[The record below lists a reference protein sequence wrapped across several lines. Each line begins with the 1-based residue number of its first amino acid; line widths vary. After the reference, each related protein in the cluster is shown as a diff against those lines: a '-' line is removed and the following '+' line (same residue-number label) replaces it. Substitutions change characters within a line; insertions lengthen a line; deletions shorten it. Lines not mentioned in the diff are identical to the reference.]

1 MFSFRAYF
9 FEGNVYI
16 NEKQKYA
23 ANEILTAYLNTDY
36 ADKIDKEQLI
46 SELKHFCGK
55 LTISAD
61 MDYEDYEHY
70 NRNVYAAMQIFD
82 RVNKWIVSLPPYD
95 RILTRPLMRLDDI
108 LNRHSF
114 IFKTGLEGLG
124 IDYFDW
130 DVVSDFGTGEVDED
144 GKSRFR
150 LHRFCPCEPEEIR
163 DFDEDLLAELREMN
177 EDIGSFFGG
186 YISFLE
192 SYMTIHQ
199 IFRPFI
205 DSYLHR
211 REAFP
216 TAKEVAEYYREFNK
230 DHAKN
235 FTKIHCQMSSFGY
248 KILTDNPGTPIL
260 CEEIAFDDLQSFLYY
275 DFFSGIRKNHIPN
288 KCKNCGRYFLI
299 RGGQYYNYCDN
310 PLPDETAKTCRD
322 VGSRRRYAD
331 KCRNDPIWQAY
342 NRAYKAHYARYMKKK
357 MTVAEFEKWS
367 RYAVELR
374 EKASNGEMEFGEYCE
389 KARK

>member
-9 FEGNVYI
+9 FEGDVYI
-16 NEKQKYA
+16 NAKQKYA

-36 ADKIDKEQLI
+36 ADEIDKEQLI
-46 SELKHFCGK
+46 PNLKQLRNK
-55 LTISAD
+55 LIISAD

-70 NRNVYAAMQIFD
+70 NRNVYAAMQILD
-82 RVNKWIVSLPPYD
+82 RVNEWIEALPPYD
-95 RILTRPLMRLDDI
+95 KILSQPLTSLDDV
-108 LNRHSF
+108 LNQHSF

-130 DVVSDFGTGEVDED
+130 DIVTDFGTGEVNED
-144 GKSRFR
+144 GNSRFR
-150 LHRFCPCEPEEIR
+150 LHRFCPCETERIR
-163 DFDEDLLAELREMN
+163 DFDNDLLDELRKLN
-177 EDIGSFFGG
+177 EGIAAFFDR

-192 SYMTIHQ
+192 AYMTVHG

-216 TAKEVAEYYREFNK
+216 TATEVAEYFEAFNSE
-230 DHAKN
+230 HSRNFKN
-235 FTKIHCQMSSFGY
+235 IHCHMDSFGY
-248 KILTDNPGTPIL
+248 KVLRESDGKQKL
-260 CEEIAFDDLQSFLYY
+260 CEEILFDDLQSFLYY
-275 DFFSGIRKNHIPN
+275 DFFSGIKKNRLPN
-288 KCKNCGRYFLI
+288 QCKQCGKYFPLC
-299 RGGQYYNYCDN
+299 GGQYYSYCDR
-310 PLPDETAKTCRD
+310 PLPGEPGKTCRD

-331 KCRNDPIWQAY
+331 KCRNDPIWQTY

-357 MTVAEFEKWS
+357 MTVAEFEQWS

-374 EKASNGEMEFGEYCE
+374 EKAGAGEMKFDEYYE
-389 KARK
+389 ILRK

>member
-23 ANEILTAYLNTDY
+23 ANEILTAYLNTYY
-36 ADKIDKEQLI
+36 ADEIDKEQLI
-46 SELKHFCGK
+46 PGLKHFCDK
-55 LTISAD
+55 LIISAD
-61 MDYEDYEHY
+61 MDYENYENY

-95 RILTRPLMRLDDI
+95 RILTRPLMRLDDV

-130 DVVSDFGTGEVDED
+130 DIVTDFGTGEVDED
-144 GKSRFR
+144 GNSRFR
-150 LHRFCPCEPEEIR
+150 LHRFCPCEPEHVR
-163 DFDEDLLAELREMN
+163 NFDEDLLENLREMN
-177 EDIGSFFGG
+177 NDIHTFFDG

-192 SYMTIHQ
+192 SYMTVHG
-199 IFRPFI
+199 IFSPFI
-205 DSYLHR
+205 DGYLHR

-216 TAKEVAEYYREFNK
+216 TATEVAGYFEVFNSE
-230 DHAKN
+230 HARN
-235 FTKIHCQMSSFGY
+235 FKKIRCQMNSFGY
-248 KILTDNPGTPIL
+248 KVLKETDSKQMM
-260 CEEIAFDDLQSFLYY
+260 CEEILFDDLQSFLYY
-275 DFFSGIRKNHIPN
+275 DFFSGIKKNRLPN
-288 KCKNCGRYFLI
+288 KCKNCGKYFLI
-299 RGGQYYNYCDN
+299 RSGQYYSYCDR
-310 PLPDETAKTCRD
+310 PLPDETDKTCRD

-331 KCRNDPIWQAY
+331 KCKNDPIWQVY

-357 MTVAEFEKWS
+357 MTVVEFEQWS
-367 RYAVELR
+367 RYAVQLR
-374 EKASNGEMEFGEYCE
+374 EKASAGELEFDEYCA
-389 KARK
+389 KVRR